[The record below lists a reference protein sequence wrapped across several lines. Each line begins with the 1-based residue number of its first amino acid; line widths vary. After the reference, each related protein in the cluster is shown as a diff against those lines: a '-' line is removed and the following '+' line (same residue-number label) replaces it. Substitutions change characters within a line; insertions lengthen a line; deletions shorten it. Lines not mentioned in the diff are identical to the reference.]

1 MKRAFVGLA
10 STASGIYIYEKNKKT
25 KKNKETKEGVR
36 ASKHFRPRNLHCV
49 PAKIMPSVAIM
60 PTAAPAL
67 FVASIAYSTCMRRP
81 GKRGKR

>member
-10 STASGIYIYEKNKKT
+10 STASGIYIYEKKT
-25 KKNKETKEGVR
+25 KQKKQGDEEGVR
-36 ASKHFRPRNLHCV
+36 ASKHFRPRNLHGV